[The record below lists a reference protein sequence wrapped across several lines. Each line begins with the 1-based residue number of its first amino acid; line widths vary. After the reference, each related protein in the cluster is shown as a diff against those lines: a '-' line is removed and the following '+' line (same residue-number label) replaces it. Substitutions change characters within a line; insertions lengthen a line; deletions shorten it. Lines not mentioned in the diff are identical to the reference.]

1 MYFVNASKSN
11 GKRARSY
18 ANGWIWQQWRP
29 CDRSS
34 QTHARFCSTWGEG
47 VLRIFMQIVVTG
59 LLSSIKSI
67 GRILVICVLVM
78 SIFAIIGTILF
89 RVCMYHYWARILCY
103 LNLRDIFRALSST
116 ARIPINRLRESAS
129 KCITWCFSSLMP
141 VSRGCFSFFFQGPF
155 LYLSYWRSVLPWGP
169 FIQLRMKIFLL
180 THTASTIP
188 YI

>member
-1 MYFVNASKSN
+1 MQVKATAREPDLTPTAESGSN
-11 GKRARSY
+11 GDHAIGHPKRMLASAAHEGRVFYVSLCRLWWLGCCHQSNPSEGFLSFVY
-18 ANGWIWQQWRP
+18 LSCP
-29 CDRSS
+29 SLPSLEPFSS
-34 QTHARFCSTWGEG
+34 GYVR
-47 VLRIFMQIVVTG
+47 
-59 LLSSIKSI
+59 
-67 GRILVICVLVM
+67 
-78 SIFAIIGTILF
+78 
-89 RVCMYHYWARILCY
+89 MYHYWARILCY

-180 THTASTIP
+180 THTASTMP